1 MRMNVIVAGAGGL
14 IGTELVKALRARGD
28 QVLALPR
35 YGSAPWQVDG
45 FDAVVN
51 LAGANLSAKR
61 WSPEFKKEILDSRVQ
76 TTRALV
82 EAIDQAARKPQVLVN
97 ASAVGFYG
105 GGRGDAQLDESAA
118 PGSDFL
124 SGVVQAWEV
133 EAQKAPVRSVQVRT
147 GIVLS
152 KKGGA
157 LQPMLPPFK
166 AFVGGPIG
174 SGRQWFPWIHLAD
187 EVGAI
192 LWCLDHDLAG
202 PVNLVAPGIVQMKAF
217 AKALGRALHRPSA
230 FPVPGAAL
238 KLLLG
243 EFAEAVLDGQRAVPK
258 KLFDQG
264 FRFRFTDV
272 DDALRDLLG

>member
-1 MRMNVIVAGAGGL
+1 MNVIVAGATGL
-14 IGTELVKALRARGD
+14 IGTELTKALRARGD

-35 YGSAPWQVDG
+35 YGSAPWQVEG

-51 LAGANLSAKR
+51 LAGENLAAKR
-61 WSPEFKKEILDSRVQ
+61 WSPEFKKKILDSRVE

-82 EAIDQAARKPQVLVN
+82 DAIGRASRKPRVLVN

-105 GGRGDAQLDESAA
+105 GRGDETVDESAA
-118 PGSDFL
+118 PGSDYL
-124 SGVVQAWEV
+124 SGVVQAWEA
-133 EAQKAPVRSVQVRT
+133 EARKAKVRSVQIRT

-152 KKGGA
+152 SKGGA
-157 LQPMLPPFK
+157 LQPMLPPFR

-174 SGRQWFPWIHLAD
+174 SGKQWFPWIHLAD

-192 LWCLDHDLAG
+192 LWCLDHDLEG
-202 PVNLVAPGIVQMKAF
+202 PVNLVAPGIVTMKEF
-217 AKALGRALHRPSA
+217 AKALGGALHRPSA

-243 EFAEAVLDGQRAVPK
+243 EFAEVILDGQRAVPK
-258 KLFDQG
+258 KLFDKG

-272 DDALRDLLG
+272 NDALKDLFGQP

>member
-1 MRMNVIVAGAGGL
+1 MNVIVAGASGL

-51 LAGANLSAKR
+51 LAGASLASKR
-61 WSPEFKKEILDSRVQ
+61 WSPAFKKEILDSRVN

-82 EAIDQAARKPQVLVN
+82 DAIGKAARKPHVFVN

-105 GGRGDAQLDESAA
+105 GGRGEETLDESAA
-118 PGSDFL
+118 AGSDYL
-124 SGVVQAWEV
+124 SGVTQAWEE
-133 EAQKAPVRSVQVRT
+133 EARKAPVRSVQLRT

-192 LWCLDHDLAG
+192 LWCLDHDVEG
-202 PVNLVAPGIVQMKAF
+202 PVNLVAPGIVNMKDF
-217 AKALGRALHRPSA
+217 SKALGRALHRPSA
-230 FPVPGAAL
+230 FPVPAAAL

-243 EFAEAVLDGQRAVPK
+243 EFAEVVLDGQRAVPK
-258 KLFDQG
+258 KLFDKG
-264 FRFRFTDV
+264 FRFRFTEV
-272 DDALRDLLG
+272 DDALKDLFGQA

>member
-1 MRMNVIVAGAGGL
+1 MNLIVAGASGL

-35 YGSAPWQVDG
+35 YGSATWQVDG

-51 LAGANLSAKR
+51 LAGAPLASKR
-61 WSPEFKKEILDSRVQ
+61 WTPAFKQEIIDSRVD

-82 EAIDQAARKPQVLVN
+82 EAIDKAPRKPRVLVN

-105 GGRGDAQLDESAA
+105 GGRGDAQLEENAA
-118 PGSDFL
+118 PGSDYL
-124 SGVVQAWEV
+124 SVVTQKWET
-133 EAQKAPVRSVQVRT
+133 EARKATVRSVQLRT

-152 KKGGA
+152 RKGGA

-174 SGRQWFPWIHLAD
+174 SGKQWFPWIHLAD
-187 EVGAI
+187 EVAAI
-192 LWCLDHDLAG
+192 LWCLDHEVSG
-202 PVNLVAPGIVQMKAF
+202 PVNLVAPGIVNMKEF
-217 AKALGRALHRPSA
+217 ATALGRALHRPSA
-230 FPVPGAAL
+230 FPVPGGAL

-243 EFAEAVLDGQRAVPK
+243 EFAEVVLDGQRAVPK
-258 KLFDQG
+258 KLFDAG

-272 DDALRDLLG
+272 NEALRDLFG